1 MQAIQVEAALSGRK
15 RDEGALAFGEFLAC
29 QASRG
34 PRLGLHAPRGDRA
47 PAVQAL
53 AKGPGLQTLQRSID
67 RSHFGGVAA
76 SQHLA
81 PLAQDG
87 SPTVNFFR

>member
-1 MQAIQVEAALSGRK
+1 MQAIQVKAALSGRK

-34 PRLGLHAPRGDRA
+34 PRLGLHASRGDCA
-47 PAVQAL
+47 PAAQAL
-53 AKGPGLQTLQRSID
+53 AKGPGLQAFQRGVNL
-67 RSHFGGVAA
+67 RHFGGIAA